1 MRLSKQVEMLI
12 AAADFMHAREEL
24 QRAEE
29 ELKQAV
35 LQQLRET
42 YSYNVLFP
50 ITYRVQNEYL
60 FN

>member
-12 AAADFMHAREEL
+12 AAADFMRAREEL

-35 LQQLRET
+35 LQQLREI

-50 ITYRVQNEYL
+50 ITYRV
-60 FN
+60 